1 MAETVSDL
9 LNRAFT
15 DPAGAIGSA
24 TPRLESA
31 TGAERVELL
40 RVLGNACR
48 ELRRVDDSVRYL
60 RAAVREAA
68 DLRDGTLEGRCSMSL
83 AASLSYSG
91 DFDESLRIGCRATE
105 LLVGD
110 DRIAA
115 MSQLAGLQ
123 QRAGHNEEA
132 LRGFGEA
139 LRLAQQSTDESI
151 RGHLLVNRGVLHG
164 WAGNIAAAEADTRE
178 ALDLFEHR
186 LGWTKKAADL
196 RHNLAWLAGRR
207 GDLVEAFRRF
217 DDAEQTYESL
227 GLTGASVFPDRSE
240 ALLAAGLTDEAV
252 ALAERAASELREQG
266 DDVDLAET
274 LMLVARAAML
284 GRDHDRAAS
293 ASAEATEL
301 FSVQDRA
308 GWWAAAASLNV
319 EARIRAHSADE
330 QDAARIDEVIEA
342 TRAAGLGAASAEARL
357 VAAELAAEQQAWA
370 VARDRLSTLAR
381 NELGLAA
388 RCRLDLVRARDLAA
402 TGRAGDAVATCAVA
416 VDEFGTLTAELGG
429 TELRA
434 HIALHVS
441 ELVET
446 GLALAVGLDDPWLAF
461 EWSERQRASAL
472 AVPPVRPPNDADVA
486 ADLDRLRAALT
497 QLDTEVRDGTRHGT
511 ATLDMAPD
519 SVRLQ
524 DRIRRR
530 ARLGQRTVTAVPR
543 PGTAADVIDAGL
555 AAWVSYVDVG
565 GHLLALRVAGGDVG
579 IVDLGA
585 TAAATR
591 EATMLRSVLTM
602 HLNAIGRGVVR
613 DPAPVMASADEADA
627 VLVRPLD
634 LPDGPVVLSPI
645 AGLHDLPWGLLPS
658 LQARA
663 FVLAP
668 SVALWKRCRDVATIV
683 PARTAAVAGPG
694 LPFADREAEHV
705 AGRYASAAVLTG
717 ADATVAATSR
727 AMGGA
732 DVVHLAC
739 HGRFS
744 AENPMFSSL
753 LLGDGPM
760 FVYDLERI
768 EPAPKV
774 VVLSACHAG
783 THATPTGREI
793 LGLTASLLATG
804 PRAVIAATVP
814 IPDTFATVDVMVRL
828 HSRLAA
834 GVPPADALLD
844 ARRAD
849 PIVGGAFAAHGAH

>member
-1 MAETVSDL
+1 MDDTADL
-9 LNRAFT
+9 LARVFT
-15 DPAGAIGSA
+15 DPSNVVEVA
-24 TPRLESA
+24 TSRIESA
-31 TGAERVELL
+31 DPAQRVELL

-48 ELRRVDDSVRYL
+48 ELQRIDESVGYL
-60 RAAVREAA
+60 RAAVGEAV
-68 DLRDGTLEGRCSMSL
+68 DLGDTTLEGRCSLSL

-91 DFDESLRIGCRATE
+91 DFEQSLGTARRAVE
-105 LLVGD
+105 LLDGD
-110 DRIAA
+110 DRVMA
-115 MSQLAGLQ
+115 MSQLAGVL
-123 QRAGHNEEA
+123 QRAGRNHEA
-132 LRGFGEA
+132 L
-139 LRLAQQSTDESI
+139 LAFSDAVDLAEHATDESI
-151 RGHLLVNRGVLHG
+151 RGNLWMNRGVLHG
-164 WAGNIAAAEADTRE
+164 WAGEIDAAEDDTRR
-178 ALDLFEHR
+178 ALRLFEHH
-186 LGWTKKAADL
+186 GWTKRAADMRL
-196 RHNLAWLAGRR
+196 NLAWLAGRR

-217 DDAEQTYESL
+217 DDAERTYESL
-227 GLTGASVFPDRSE
+227 GLTSAAMIPDRSE
-240 ALLAAGLTDEAV
+240 ALVAAGLTDEAV
-252 ALAERAASELREQG
+252 ALAERAAVELRDQG

-284 GRDHDRAAS
+284 AGDHDRAAT

-301 FSVQDRA
+301 FSAQERA

-319 EARIRAHSADE
+319 EARIRARCADE

-342 TRAAGLGAASAEARL
+342 TRAAGLGPACAEARL
-357 VAAELAAEQQAWA
+357 VAAELAVEQQAWE
-370 VARDRLSTLAR
+370 VARGHLAAVGR
-381 NELGLAA
+381 DELGLAA

-402 TGRAGDAVATCAVA
+402 TGHDDEAMATCTAA
-416 VDEFGTLTAELGG
+416 VDEFGALTAELGG

-446 GLALAVGLDDPWLAF
+446 GLTLAVDRDDPWLAF

-472 AVPPVRPPNDADVA
+472 AVAPVRPPNDAEVA
-486 ADLDRLRAALT
+486 ADLDHLRAALT
-497 QLDTEVRDGTRHGT
+497 QLDADVRDGTRHGT
-511 ATLDMAPD
+511 ATLELAPD

-530 ARLGQRTVTAVPR
+530 ARLGQRTVTTVPR

-565 GHLLALRVAGGDVG
+565 GRLLALRVAAGEVE
-579 IVDLGA
+579 IVDLGTTA
-585 TAAATR
+585 TATR
-591 EATMLRSVLTM
+591 EASTLRSVLTM
-602 HLNAIGRGVVR
+602 HLNAIGRGLVR
-613 DPAPVMASADEADA
+613 DPAAVLASAEEADA

-658 LQARA
+658 LRTRS

-668 SVALWKRCRDVATIV
+668 SVALWKRCREVATTV
-683 PARTAAVAGPG
+683 PVRTAAVAGPG
-694 LPFADREAEHV
+694 LPFADPEVEQV
-705 AGRYASAAVLTG
+705 AGRYASATVLTG
-717 ADATVAATSR
+717 AGATVAAASA

-753 LLGDGPM
+753 QLGDGPM

-768 EPAPKV
+768 EPAPKI

-793 LGLTASLLATG
+793 LGLTASLLASG

-828 HSRLAA
+828 HTRLAA
-834 GVPPADALLD
+834 GEPPADALLD

>member
-1 MAETVSDL
+1 MDDTADL
-9 LNRAFT
+9 LARVFT
-15 DPAGAIGSA
+15 DPSDVVEVAKSRI
-24 TPRLESA
+24 ESA
-31 TGAERVELL
+31 DPAQRVELL

-48 ELRRVDDSVRYL
+48 ELQRIDESVSYL
-60 RAAVREAA
+60 RAAVAEAVELGDA
-68 DLRDGTLEGRCSMSL
+68 ALEGRCSLSL

-91 DFDESLRIGCRATE
+91 DFEQSLATARRAVE
-105 LLVGD
+105 LLDGD
-110 DRIAA
+110 DRVMA
-115 MSQLAGLQ
+115 MSQLAGVL
-123 QRAGHNEEA
+123 QRAGRNQEA
-132 LRGFGEA
+132 L
-139 LRLAQQSTDESI
+139 LAFSDAVELAEQATDESI
-151 RGHLLVNRGVLHG
+151 RGNLWMNRGVLHG
-164 WAGNIAAAEADTRE
+164 WAGEIDAAEDDTRR
-178 ALDLFEHR
+178 ALRLFEQH
-186 LGWTKKAADL
+186 GWTKRAADMRL
-196 RHNLAWLAGRR
+196 NLAWLAGRR

-217 DDAEQTYESL
+217 DDAEHTYESL
-227 GLTGASVFPDRSE
+227 GLTSAAMIPDRSE
-240 ALLAAGLTDEAV
+240 ALVAAGLTDEAV
-252 ALAERAASELREQG
+252 ALAERAAIEFRDQG

-274 LMLVARAAML
+274 LMLVARAAL
-284 GRDHDRAAS
+284 LAADNDRAAS
-293 ASAEATEL
+293 ASAEATAL
-301 FSVQDRA
+301 FSAQDRA

-319 EARIRAHSADE
+319 EARVRARSVDAT
-330 QDAARIDEVIEA
+330 DAARIDEVIEA
-342 TRAAGLGAASAEARL
+342 TRATGLGPACAEAQL
-357 VAAELAAEQQAWA
+357 VAAEVAVERGDGPGVRRYLGAVDRAA
-370 VARDRLSTLAR
+370 
-381 NELGLAA
+381 LGLAA
-388 RCRLDLVRARDLAA
+388 RCRLDVVRARDLAA
-402 TGRAGDAVATCAVA
+402 TGDDDEALATCTAA

-446 GLALAVGLDDPWLAF
+446 GLTLAVERDDPWLAF

-472 AVPPVRPPNDADVA
+472 AVAPVRPPNDAEVA

-497 QLDTEVRDGTRHGT
+497 QLDADARDGTRHGP
-511 ATLDMAPD
+511 ALLELAPD

-565 GHLLALRVAGGDVG
+565 GRLLALRVADGDVK
-579 IVDLGA
+579 IIDLGP
-585 TAAATR
+585 TGAATR
-591 EATMLRSVLTM
+591 EASMLRSVLTM

-613 DPAPVMASADEADA
+613 DPAAVLGSAAEADA
-627 VLVRPLD
+627 VLLRPLD

-658 LQARA
+658 LQARS

-668 SVALWKRCRDVATIV
+668 SVALWKRCREVATTV
-683 PARTAAVAGPG
+683 PVRMAAVAGPE
-694 LPFADREAEHV
+694 LPFADLEAEQV
-705 AGRYASAAVLTG
+705 AARYPSATLLTG
-717 ADATVAATSR
+717 PGATVAAASA
-727 AMGGA
+727 AMSGA

-744 AENPMFSSL
+744 SENPMFSSL

-783 THATPTGREI
+783 AHATPTGREI
-793 LGLTASLLATG
+793 LGLTASLLASG

-814 IPDTFATVDVMVRL
+814 IPDTFATVDVMARL
-828 HSRLAA
+828 HTHLAE
-834 GVPPADALLD
+834 GEPPAAALLD
-844 ARRAD
+844 ARRVD